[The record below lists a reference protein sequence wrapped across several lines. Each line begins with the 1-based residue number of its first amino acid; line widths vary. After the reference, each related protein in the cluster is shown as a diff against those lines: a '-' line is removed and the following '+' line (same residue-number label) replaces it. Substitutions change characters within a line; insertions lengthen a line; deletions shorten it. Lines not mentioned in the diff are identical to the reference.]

1 MLLQYKDSCDL
12 RNLQNPYDSI
22 FISARVN
29 IDLNF
34 NLGELYDNTLALLG
48 PLLSSKLACTQNQRN
63 ISCSVWFTCWRNTQ
77 NELGVLQK
85 PLSLSFCLSNDSHM
99 GWSSEESAVGPS
111 ATFSVFSAA
120 PVCFALRTRN
130 FKELSRAPELSNSAQ
145 FHLISKKVYKRK
157 VFFLSLSCCDP
168 THSTAKFL
176 NLI

>member
-63 ISCSVWFTCWRNTQ
+63 ISCFV
-77 NELGVLQK
+77 
-85 PLSLSFCLSNDSHM
+85 
-99 GWSSEESAVGPS
+99 
-111 ATFSVFSAA
+111 
-120 PVCFALRTRN
+120 
-130 FKELSRAPELSNSAQ
+130 
-145 FHLISKKVYKRK
+145 
-157 VFFLSLSCCDP
+157 
-168 THSTAKFL
+168 
-176 NLI
+176 